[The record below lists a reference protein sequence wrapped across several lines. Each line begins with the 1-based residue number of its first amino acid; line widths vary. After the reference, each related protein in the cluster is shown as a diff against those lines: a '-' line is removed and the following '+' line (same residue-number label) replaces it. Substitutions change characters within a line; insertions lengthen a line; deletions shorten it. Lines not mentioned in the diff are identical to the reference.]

1 MTSEFESSWQA
12 LCARWDQSGYAA
24 LSEDERV
31 WFNLRSLIDSVENGG
46 LISYFYN
53 SGADTFEDCRT
64 ALRRLNALKIL
75 THVDRVAGLFGAD
88 VPRTVDEH
96 NVVID
101 SWPHDD
107 AHRTLL
113 DEVDA
118 ELMPLVRPNPAA
130 ITSPTRPP
138 ARSPTDRGNGT
149 AARPGS

>member
-1 MTSEFESSWQA
+1 MTSELESSWHA

-53 SGADTFEDCRT
+53 SGADTFEDCRM

-75 THVDRVAGLFGAD
+75 THVDNVAGLFGAD
-88 VPRTVDEH
+88 VPRTVDER
-96 NVVID
+96 NAVID

-107 AHRTLL
+107 ARGMLL

-118 ELMPLVRPNPAA
+118 ELMPLVRDLDEQLEFFLVK
-130 ITSPTRPP
+130 RGLV
-138 ARSPTDRGNGT
+138 DRG
-149 AARPGS
+149 